1 MCGYG
6 LRIRFF
12 AFRAQARK
20 RRDTFRRCLKIAI
33 QNHLLNEEIREPEVR
48 LISEEGEQLGVM
60 PSEQALQIAE
70 ERELDLVLISPQAK
84 PPVCRIMDY
93 GKYRFEQ
100 TKKEKEARKNQRII
114 EVKEIRMSPGIGD
127 NDFNTKLKNGQKF
140 LMDGDR
146 LKVTVRFR
154 GREMAHTNIGEELLK
169 SFAAQCAEIATLDKN
184 PKLEGR
190 NMFMFLSPKAPEK
203 QSKKS
208 KGDNS

>member
-1 MCGYG
+1 
-6 LRIRFF
+6 
-12 AFRAQARK
+12 
-20 RRDTFRRCLKIAI
+20 
-33 QNHLLNEEIREPEVR
+33 LLNEDINEPEVR

-60 PSEQALQIAE
+60 SGEEALRIAE
-70 ERELDLVLISPQAK
+70 EREMDLVLISPQAK

-100 TKKEKEARKNQRII
+100 TKKEKEARKNQHTI
-114 EVKEIRMSPGIGD
+114 EVKEIRMSPSIGE

-140 LMDGDR
+140 LSDGDR

-154 GREMAHTNIGEELLK
+154 GREMAHTNIGEVLLK
-169 SFAAQCAEIATLDKN
+169 SFAEQCADIATMDKN

-190 NMFMFLSPKAPEK
+190 NMFMFLSPKAPD
-203 QSKKS
+203 KKGKNNK